1 MILVMLVMV
10 MVVVVVVVVVRMRS
24 NATTMATMRIRS
36 WQGPGS
42 RSRCFKST
50 SSLPRSGWIVA
61 AMELA
66 S

>member
-10 MVVVVVVVVVRMRS
+10 MVVVVVVVRMRS